1 MSSLA
6 FPQPRKSRTVYRE
19 KSMSV
24 AKLMPALAKAM
35 AEFLPIAKDGEGQV
49 LRGGKM
55 VKYRYAT
62 HDSINRS
69 TKPALL
75 KHGVVPS
82 QEYCISEEGITL
94 VTTLN
99 FGDEFIS
106 STLPIRQYEDSQRMK
121 AHMSYM
127 RRTALEGLLC
137 LSAEDDADGADAG
150 PQPEA
155 AASNPTWAAQEKL
168 AVDAIAG
175 VKTVAQVKSIL
186 AKVVK
191 KITDGDMDPHC
202 LGMLERVAIQR
213 MEVMSEG
220 AQEKE
225 MVPA

>member
-99 FGDEFIS
+99 FGDEYIS

-175 VKTVAQVKSIL
+175 VTTVAQVKSIL

-191 KITDGDMDPHC
+191 KIQDGDMDPHC
-202 LGMLERVAIQR
+202 LGMLERVAVQR
-213 MEVMSEG
+213 MEVIAEG
-220 AQEKE
+220 AKEKE